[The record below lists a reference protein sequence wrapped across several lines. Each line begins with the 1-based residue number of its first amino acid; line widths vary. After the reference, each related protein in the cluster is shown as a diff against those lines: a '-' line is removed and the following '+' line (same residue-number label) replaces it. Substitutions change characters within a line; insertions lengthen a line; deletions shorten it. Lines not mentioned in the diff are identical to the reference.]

1 MPQISAEDIVDVYPF
16 KKGDVSLSKMKPVQK
31 DRLEKKHK
39 EAKQKIESNKVKPI
53 VLDKSGRI
61 VNGHHRYDVYKE
73 LGQDKVPAI
82 IVDASLEELMD
93 RFKHTAKEEGG
104 AGGGGGGAGAGAGAG
119 GGAAGGTGGSTGGD
133 GGATSSSGDSG
144 SADSG
149 DAGDSGSDSAEA
161 TPTPAPSRAYFIG
174 SMAPYKK
181 SKKKKKKKKK
191 QSFKFGQGVYEDE
204 IEFKSDIG
212 AVLEKCWKGYKKK
225 GMKTMFGKRVPNCVK
240 NESIEP
246 NFDFEWDEAKRY
258 PEFEKLGKDKWIE
271 LAKSGKE
278 EKITDASNINN
289 TDAGAPESFYDLEKD
304 KQQRALQQIARGD
317 VELPIIAR
325 YSDGHLELIGGNTRL
340 TAMMLRKGS
349 AKVWMFDVPDEILDE
364 NFKDGKVKG
373 KSRPGRVK
381 KAGAS
386 CKGSVSSLRA
396 KAKKYGGEK
405 GKMYHWCANMKGGKK
420 K

>member
-1 MPQISAEDIVDVYPF
+1 MKLFELYYIPRSKMPQISAEDIVDVYPF

-73 LGQDKVPAI
+73 LGHDKVPAI

-104 AGGGGGGAGAGAGAG
+104 AGAG
-119 GGAAGGTGGSTGGD
+119 GGAAGGTGGSAGGSTGGGD

-161 TPTPAPSRAYFIG
+161 TPTPAPSRGYFIG

-191 QSFKFGQGVYEDE
+191 QGFDFGQGVYEDE

-212 AVLEKCWKGYKKK
+212 TVLEKCW
-225 GMKTMFGKRVPNCVK
+225 N
-240 NESIEP
+240 
-246 NFDFEWDEAKRY
+246 
-258 PEFEKLGKDKWIE
+258 
-271 LAKSGKE
+271 
-278 EKITDASNINN
+278 
-289 TDAGAPESFYDLEKD
+289 
-304 KQQRALQQIARGD
+304 
-317 VELPIIAR
+317 
-325 YSDGHLELIGGNTRL
+325 
-340 TAMMLRKGS
+340 
-349 AKVWMFDVPDEILDE
+349 E
-364 NFKDGKVKG
+364 NFADGKVKG

-386 CKGSVSSLRA
+386 CKGSVTSLRA
-396 KAKKYGGEK
+396 KAKKYSGEK
-405 GKMYHWCANMKGGKK
+405 GKMYHWCANMKAGKK